1 MIKQNFNIDREEV
14 LRILSLHETATK
26 NHYLINEQQEIIKK
40 LEPKKFT
47 LPNNT
52 FPSGEFKNFDRNAV
66 DGVVKQLNDYLKGFP
81 LNQKIEVEVESSE
94 SRVPNRGVG
103 LDPGEL
109 SQKRGEE
116 LEKFL
121 KGKLPQNV
129 SIKLKSL
136 GAQGP
141 AWKRPQNATPEQIR
155 RLANDPKYTQYQY
168 VSFNVVGSGESK
180 EILCDVGFVVTVDY
194 RKEWCKPGVDES
206 KCHKCDQAVFYMWAN
221 DIPLTTQD
229 GAREINLNNNQGS
242 EASGPSRVVKLVV
255 SLEQKNQILSKNPEE
270 ILITYGCALRDC
282 HSDPAHITIVND
294 AGQILL
300 PPMFITTGGRR
311 MSNTEPPV
319 KLLKLNKC
327 GQKISAAGDPG
338 MGVDVAPPRPKK
350 TPEYRYDGT
359 IESLFELYK
368 MVGPDGI
375 FTIPQ
380 EKLDF
385 FRKYSK
391 FNKKPWQAIVDSLQ
405 LSNKDLRQ
413 LERMKKNQPQ

>member
-1 MIKQNFNIDREEV
+1 MIKQNFNIDKEEV

-26 NHYLINEQQEIIKK
+26 NHYLINEQQEIVKK

-52 FPSGEFKNFDRNAV
+52 FPSGEFTNFDRNAV

-94 SRVPNRGVG
+94 SKVPNRGVG
-103 LDPGEL
+103 LNPGDL
-109 SQKRGEE
+109 SKRRGEE
-116 LEKFL
+116 LIKYL
-121 KGKLPQNV
+121 NGKLPKNV
-129 SIKLKSL
+129 TIKSKDL

-141 AWKRPQNATPEQIR
+141 KWNPPKNATTDQIR
-155 RLANDPKYTQYQY
+155 DLAKDPQYTKYQY
-168 VSFNVVGSGESK
+168 VSFNVLGSGESK

-229 GAREINLNNNQGS
+229 GSREINLNNNQGS

-300 PPMFITTGGRR
+300 SPMFITTGGKR

-391 FNKKPWQAIVDSLQ
+391 FNKKPWQTIVDFLQ
-405 LSNKDLRQ
+405 LDKKDLRQ